1 MHEGREQF
9 RETSGTRNAGLDLYF
24 KVSSLIERESMMIE
38 NILCMTLLSIMYL
51 QLRSFQVEAVF
62 VHDSNLTIYSHM
74 SICIFSLLFSVHFVR
89 C

>member
-1 MHEGREQF
+1 
-9 RETSGTRNAGLDLYF
+9 
-24 KVSSLIERESMMIE
+24 MMIE
-38 NILCMTLLSIMYL
+38 NILCMTLLSMMYL
-51 QLRSFQVEAVF
+51 QLRSHVQVEAVF